1 MMRMVKSK
9 AASIGLVVSALS
21 LAAVVSTMSVA
32 QDQPDA
38 AATTLRAASEFEP
51 IADNAERSRALFE
64 EAGKVIQHPRC
75 VNCHPAGDQPLQG
88 MEMRVHEPPVSRGEG
103 DLGMPGM
110 MCGTCHGAAN
120 VEVVGQAETIKSI
133 PGHPLWHVAPIE
145 MAWVGKTLG
154 EICQQL
160 KDPARN
166 GGKTVDQI
174 VDHMA
179 EDSLVGWGWEPGA
192 GREPVPGSQQVFGEL
207 IRRWAETGADCPA
220 P

>member
-1 MMRMVKSK
+1 MMSRVKST
-9 AASIGLVVSALS
+9 AAVIGLVVSALS

-38 AATTLRAASEFEP
+38 VATTLRAASEFES
-51 IADNAERSRALFE
+51 IADGAERSRALFE

-75 VNCHPAGDQPLQG
+75 VNCHPASDQPLQG
-88 MEMRVHEPPVSRGEG
+88 IEMRVHEPPVSRGEG
-103 DLGMPGM
+103 DIGAPGM
-110 MCGTCHGAAN
+110 MCNTCHGEAN
-120 VEVVGQAETIKSI
+120 VEIVGQADTIKSI

-207 IRRWAETGADCPA
+207 MRRWAETGADCPA

>member
-1 MMRMVKSK
+1 MTSTLKSK
-9 AASIGLVVSALS
+9 AAVIGLAVSALS
-21 LAAVVSTMSVA
+21 LAAVVSTISVA

-38 AATTLRAASEFEP
+38 VATTLRAASEFES
-51 IADNAERSRALFE
+51 IADDAERSRALFE

-88 MEMRVHEPPVSRGEG
+88 MEMTVHQPPVSRGEG
-103 DLGMPGM
+103 DIGVPGM
-110 MCGTCHGAAN
+110 MCGTCHGEAN
-120 VEVVGQAETIKSI
+120 VEVVGQADTIKSI
-133 PGHPLWHVAPIE
+133 PGHPEWHVAPIE

-160 KDPARN
+160 KDPERN
-166 GGKTVDQI
+166 GGKTVDEI

-220 P
+220 S

>member
-1 MMRMVKSK
+1 MMNKSK
-9 AASIGLVVSALS
+9 AVAIGLAVSALS

-38 AATTLRAASEFEP
+38 AAATLRAATDFDS
-51 IADNAERSRALFE
+51 IADDAERSRALFE

-88 MEMRVHEPPVSRGEG
+88 MQMTVHQPPVSRGEG
-103 DLGMPGM
+103 DIGAPGM
-110 MCGTCHGAAN
+110 MCGACHGEAN
-120 VEVVGQAETIKSI
+120 VEVVGQADTIKSI

>member
-1 MMRMVKSK
+1 MMNKSK
-9 AASIGLVVSALS
+9 AVAIGLAVSALS

-38 AATTLRAASEFEP
+38 AAATLRAATDFDS
-51 IADNAERSRALFE
+51 IADDAERSRALFE

-88 MEMRVHEPPVSRGEG
+88 MQMTVHQPPVSRGEG
-103 DLGMPGM
+103 DIGAPGM
-110 MCGTCHGAAN
+110 MCGACHGEAN
-120 VEVVGQAETIKSI
+120 VEVVGQADTIKSI

-145 MAWVGKTLG
+145 MAWVGKSLG

-166 GGKTVDQI
+166 GGKTIEEI
-174 VDHMA
+174 VVHMA

-192 GREPVPGSQQVFGEL
+192 GREPVPGSQEVFGEL
-207 IRRWAETGADCPA
+207 IRRWADTGANCPA